1 MSNKAE
7 LRGLLF
13 PRPVPVIVKGTDVLN
28 VRERA
33 LNDVPGAVPDAVAV
47 KLKRELGRVLP
58 ENTRSVSVRLETNG
72 EEEKLSD
79 VNVAASVNQLLSDP
93 PPFHVWVV

>member
-1 MSNKAE
+1 MPPSPI
-7 LRGLLF
+7 LRGLLL

-33 LNDVPGAVPDAVAV
+33 LNDVPGADVPDTSLV
-47 KLKRELGRVLP
+47 KLKRELGCVLP
-58 ENTRSVSVRLETNG
+58 ANTRSVVVRLDTNG

-79 VNVAASVNQLLSDP
+79 VNVVASVNQLLDVPDP
-93 PPFHVWVV
+93 VHV